1 MRHSKKFGGAER
13 LGVHI
18 GRVELSVDFPGLDLS
33 QCNLLFDIIEHH

>member
-1 MRHSKKFGGAER
+1 MCHSKKFGGAEW